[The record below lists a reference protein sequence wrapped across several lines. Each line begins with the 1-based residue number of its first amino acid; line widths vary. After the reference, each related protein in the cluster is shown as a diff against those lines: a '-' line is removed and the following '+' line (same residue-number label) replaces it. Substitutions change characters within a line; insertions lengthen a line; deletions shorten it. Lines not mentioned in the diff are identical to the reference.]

1 MLKYPNL
8 LESAEPLRSASV
20 PWPRYCPPRSLA
32 ASSLCWWQWCSWHFG
47 RDTLANF
54 WGCLAVEHATC
65 GVWACKILNALKSSI
80 YLILCS
86 LMCAG
91 VTALKALAKSDWV
104 PLLAESVIWKGLWVG
119 RQAVFPW
126 HAMHHSQAHWKNRY
140 SSPALDFASKDLHYM
155 LQHMHG

>member
-1 MLKYPNL
+1 
-8 LESAEPLRSASV
+8 
-20 PWPRYCPPRSLA
+20 
-32 ASSLCWWQWCSWHFG
+32 
-47 RDTLANF
+47 
-54 WGCLAVEHATC
+54 
-65 GVWACKILNALKSSI
+65 
-80 YLILCS
+80 
-86 LMCAG
+86 MCAG